1 MLGCRGH
8 KGEGRRFIAEL
19 LARAFPDEGLRLPSR
34 GARETRNFSKQ
45 APSRPLK
52 MLQFCTRVC
61 DFPTEETSWS
71 KKSGT
76 IWIGFMYDTH
86 ECGVLCRV
94 LWEARKKHKKL
105 WVGAKTQGVI
115 AGGGGEQETCRERDA
130 NRKPAGLR
138 HWIHAYVRTGRV

>member
-1 MLGCRGH
+1 MHGSDFQQEIKSFIDESDEEPVLHLDREPVPGTRSLP
-8 KGEGRRFIAEL
+8 KEGRRFIAEL

-94 LWEARKKHKKL
+94 L
-105 WVGAKTQGVI
+105 
-115 AGGGGEQETCRERDA
+115 
-130 NRKPAGLR
+130 
-138 HWIHAYVRTGRV
+138 